1 MSNKEGRRFIPNE
14 VVIKRFN
21 QQAAL
26 NNAKRCSIT
35 MLNDAQTHCWAVVN
49 NINHNVFKCSIKV
62 FNDVQSRPC
71 LEKFNNFKW
80 KKGAIRPGKQRG
92 KENHL
97 SKNNFTIA
105 YKLEVLRPEILR
117 ILRTACLNGVATR
130 CNIASDD
137 DWKHSVF
144 QWRLLHV
151 AALSTSRTGKRTQH
165 CLQYCVQVS
174 MEVAIRWII
183 TSNEDWKHGFKIA
196 CNIVRSVFRWRS

>member
-1 MSNKEGRRFIPNE
+1 MMSNEEERRCIPNK
-14 VVIKRFN
+14 VVIKRFS

-26 NNAKRCSIT
+26 NNVKRRSIT
-35 MLNDAQTHCWAVVN
+35 MLNDATLIHCWAAVN
-49 NINHNVFKCSIKV
+49 NINHNVLGCSIKV

-71 LEKFNNFKW
+71 LEKFNNFKC
-80 KKGAIRPGKQRG
+80 KKDATRPGKQRG

-130 CNIASDD
+130 CNIASKD

-144 QWRLLHV
+144 QWRLLHA
-151 AALSTSRTGKRTQH
+151 AALGTTRTGKRTQH
-165 CLQYCVQVS
+165 CLQYCVQQVS
-174 MEVAIRWII
+174 MEVATR
-183 TSNEDWKHGFKIA
+183 
-196 CNIVRSVFRWRS
+196 